1 MAPANYTG
9 GSLANSNFK
18 LAGSAGTPLLEHVPI
33 PQHAT
38 PGVVRGGGGKRIAP
52 TPAPQ
57 HGFGQTAI
65 SRKSHAKS
73 LTPDQRKAAAA
84 EYLEIVRTLREVA
97 DEEGDESW
105 GFVVPGGEVQS
116 KKRKWEG
123 EGEDGGE
130 E

>member
-33 PQHAT
+33 PQQAT

-65 SRKSHAKS
+65 SRKSHAMS
-73 LTPDQRKAAAA
+73 LTADQRKAAAA

-97 DEEGDESW
+97 DEEGDASW